1 MLAEEEHPQPIR
13 WIFFWGDRKVR
24 ALTLQWPLRSPFST
38 DRRLFNGAAV
48 STAENDENVS

>member
-13 WIFFWGDRKVR
+13 WIFFFRDPKVR

-48 STAENDENVS
+48 STAQNDENVS